1 VLHYRSRYG
10 LGPETPG
17 LGTHPG
23 PGQQARAQAFEEAAT
38 TLGRARDHIAARS
51 PERLAELA
59 ARVRLAGL
67 EEDPDLDY
75 PHLGGPEPG
84 RGPEMG
90 M

>member
-1 VLHYRSRYG
+1 LA
-10 LGPETPG
+10 PDTPG
-17 LGTHPG
+17 LGDRPG
-23 PGQQARAQAFEEAAT
+23 PGHEAQAQAFEEATAT
-38 TLGRARDHIAARS
+38 LDRSRDHIASRR

-59 ARVRLAGL
+59 TRVRLAGL

-75 PHLGGPEPG
+75 PHLGAPEPG